1 MITQKGKCRQ
11 KRMLTKVCVHGR
23 FSFVTQGKRGVS
35 SVGELL
41 PYKQAVVGSNPSPP
55 KYHMT
60 ERVSPHSLVLF
71 SALPHATISVDRN
84 PPLSHYW
91 GSTEKGVFVCQ
102 TLR

>member
-23 FSFVTQGKRGVS
+23 FSLVTQGKRGVS

-55 KYHMT
+55 KKSYVRESVT
-60 ERVSPHSLVLF
+60 TLSRFFYPPS
-71 SALPHATISVDRN
+71 SAPI
-84 PPLSHYW
+84 
-91 GSTEKGVFVCQ
+91 C
-102 TLR
+102 